1 MKVNKYCKVNFENPT
16 PSKKDIEVV
25 VNIEAIDKTEGFL
38 NFLFLMNTRQLCYEG
53 ATYYTNIKE
62 TNNIFIKEIET
73 DITLPKATLEKLLI
87 DNMDYDTIKGV
98 NYIAMKIKTNDKDFY
113 AIASNEHNG
122 FYYHDIYYTKDTYKV
137 TTSEDDLVINS
148 I

>member
-16 PSKKDIEVV
+16 PSKKDVEVV
-25 VNIEAIDKTEGFL
+25 INIEAIDKTEGFL

-53 ATYYTNIKE
+53 ATYYTNMKE
-62 TNNIFIKEIET
+62 TDKIFIKEIET
-73 DITLPKATLEKLLI
+73 DITLPKDVLEKLLI
-87 DNMDYDTIKGV
+87 DNMDYDTTRGV
-98 NYIAMKIKTNDKDFY
+98 NYIAMKIKTEDEDFY

-137 TTSEDDLVINS
+137 TTSEDDLILDA

>member
-1 MKVNKYCKVNFENPT
+1 MKVNKYCKVNFDNLT
-16 PSKKDIEVV
+16 PSKKDVEVV
-25 VNIEAIDKTEGFL
+25 INIEAIDKTEGFL

-53 ATYYTNIKE
+53 ATYYTNMKE
-62 TNNIFIKEIET
+62 TDKIFIKEIET
-73 DITLPKATLEKLLI
+73 DITLPKDVLEKLLI
-87 DNMDYDTIKGV
+87 DNMDYDTTRGV
-98 NYIAMKIKTNDKDFY
+98 NYIAMKIKTEDEDFY

-137 TTSEDDLVINS
+137 TTSEDDLILDA